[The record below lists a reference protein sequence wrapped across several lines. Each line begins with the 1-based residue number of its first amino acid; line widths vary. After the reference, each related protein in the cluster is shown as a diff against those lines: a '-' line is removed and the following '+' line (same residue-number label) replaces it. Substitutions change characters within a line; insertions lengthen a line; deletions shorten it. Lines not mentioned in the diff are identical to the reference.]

1 MLAVGLAVRAVGTEE
16 RDQIIDTINELDT
29 STYFDREEAECLD
42 YDLGQIEMEISEYYD
57 KN

>member
-1 MLAVGLAVRAVGTEE
+1 MSHNETTIVDLEEE
-16 RDQIIDTINELDT
+16 RDQIIDTINELDS

>member
-1 MLAVGLAVRAVGTEE
+1 MSHNETTIVDLEEE